1 MGQEV
6 YYAKED
12 TDCCTRQC
20 CGPARPFDINIVDTQ
35 VMGTSILTSVCGN
48 IDLYHTRARR

>member
-35 VMGTSILTSVCGN
+35 VMGTT
-48 IDLYHTRARR
+48 DL